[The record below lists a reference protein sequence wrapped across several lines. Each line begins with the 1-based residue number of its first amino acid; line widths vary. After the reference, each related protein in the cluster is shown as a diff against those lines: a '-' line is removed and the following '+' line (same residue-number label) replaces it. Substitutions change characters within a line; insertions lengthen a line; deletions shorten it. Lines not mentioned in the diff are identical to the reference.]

1 MTFYFFNGV
10 LYIRSRWH
18 DATIRYSS
26 WEGEPIAWVTFD
38 DEEAAYAEGFQARN
52 GMTMKVA
59 YHYAVQE
66 LRWRD
71 YNDYN

>member
-1 MTFYFFNGV
+1 MTIYVFAGV
-10 LYIRSRWH
+10 LYIISARH
-18 DATIRYSS
+18 QAAIRYSS

-38 DEEAAYAEGFQARN
+38 DAEAAEGFQASN

-71 YNDYN
+71 YNDN